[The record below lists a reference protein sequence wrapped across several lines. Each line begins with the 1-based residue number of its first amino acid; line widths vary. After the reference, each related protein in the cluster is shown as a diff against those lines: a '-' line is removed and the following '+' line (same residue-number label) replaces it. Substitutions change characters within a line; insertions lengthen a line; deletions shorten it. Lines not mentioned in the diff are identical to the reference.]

1 MRTSSAAAMTQ
12 LPGLSEAERAS
23 KQSKVKILYIG
34 SAGRSGSTLLD
45 LMLGQG
51 EGMFSTGEVRY
62 LWDRGYLANEL
73 CGCGDPFRRC
83 LFWQRV
89 TEQAFGSFAEA
100 ERAAAYFSEHA
111 PVRWRQLPM
120 LMNLWGNPEAN
131 GHLGT
136 LTETLGNVYA
146 AIQQVSGASVIVD
159 SSKLITC
166 GLILNRI
173 PNVDISVLHLVRDS
187 RAVAYSWQRKKL
199 RPEIHWKQE
208 YMPKCSPFE
217 SSRDWMMF
225 NLMTR
230 RLISEVG
237 KPSLF
242 LRYEDAVANPDAD

>member
-1 MRTSSAAAMTQ
+1 M
-12 LPGLSEAERAS
+12 
-23 KQSKVKILYIG
+23 
-34 SAGRSGSTLLD
+34 
-45 LMLGQG
+45 
-51 EGMFSTGEVRY
+51 
-62 LWDRGYLANEL
+62 
-73 CGCGDPFRRC
+73 
-83 LFWQRV
+83 
-89 TEQAFGSFAEA
+89 
-100 ERAAAYFSEHA
+100 
-111 PVRWRQLPM
+111 
-120 LMNLWGNPEAN
+120 
-131 GHLGT
+131 
-136 LTETLGNVYA
+136 
-146 AIQQVSGASVIVD
+146 IVD

-208 YMPKCSPFE
+208 YVPKCSPFE

-242 LRYEDAVANPDAD
+242 LRYEDAVANPDAMTRRVQSFFAQQGTHVEFPSYESGVIRVLTNHTVAGNPIRLGRDEIRLRADMEWLERCASPPKADGYRAHRSVAEPLRLHRLVLQRDGLESKVTFYDRASARRFRL